1 MQWSKLKKNNSTLNR
16 LKDDREQ
23 NQWTVNLKMDQY
35 NLFNLNKTEN
45 RLKKWSKWSVK
56 E

>member
-23 NQWTVNLKMDQY
+23 NQWTVNLKIDQY

-45 RLKKWSKWSVK
+45 RLKKWSKWPVK